1 MFVCIRL
8 VHWFARVGKK
18 QIYLQCGVLATG
30 VGVEQGRVK
39 QDRCEL
45 KQDHRCRVHLMR
57 WRKLCGLK
65 ISHLLLLHT
74 DWSFSG
80 HYTSAARIPPSRMP
94 LMISPFDRS
103 LTVVT
108 VSGVIFTPLDRW
120 QNREREKWRV
130 APTPLQNIDGRS
142 LNVFNL
148 CTLNRSS
155 RLCWPPCAWPPECRE
170 SNYCCL
176 SGNGKSVS
184 TCRPW

>member
-103 LTVVT
+103 LTEVT

-120 QNREREKWRV
+120 QNREREVKSCAHTIAKYRWSQFKCIQPLHFKSLKS
-130 APTPLQNIDGRS
+130 ALLTPL
-142 LNVFNL
+142 
-148 CTLNRSS
+148 
-155 RLCWPPCAWPPECRE
+155 
-170 SNYCCL
+170 CL
-176 SGNGKSVS
+176 
-184 TCRPW
+184 TP